1 MRVPELCCAPA
12 PKRSALEL
20 GGGGA
25 PRRQL
30 QQTLPQPAL
39 CPSQTPEL
47 PTLGT
52 CPYTTGMVVYCIPE
66 ATYYLINNTVA
77 VPYTPNG
84 YLYVSAGR
92 VGDTTFTWLLQ
103 LPL

>member
-1 MRVPELCCAPA
+1 M
-12 PKRSALEL
+12 S
-20 GGGGA
+20 GS
-25 PRRQL
+25 RRQL
-30 QQTLPQPAL
+30 RQSLPQPAQ